1 MAQTSPER
9 SRASPAY
16 RFSPSPRTYP
26 ATVMPSCSARATAIS
41 VGDVGERRPVNAA
54 RGVVVPGV
62 AEQVVQPGRERLG
75 LHLEGGAHAREEPRI
90 DAESDP
96 SPASR
101 SEDALGGERHG
112 PRQRH
117 VGAPVHLRDGK
128 TGDLVEAR
136 DHLLHPEVAQDEG
149 LEIEGRAQEGEE
161 ALAVDVH
168 GQRLLPDY
176 LGLDF
181 LEAAALELEVRPHRP
196 YRATPVRKT
205 KGPPVGGPRPS
216 VRS

>member
-1 MAQTSPER
+1 M
-9 SRASPAY
+9 
-16 RFSPSPRTYP
+16 
-26 ATVMPSCSARATAIS
+26 
-41 VGDVGERRPVNAA
+41 
-54 RGVVVPGV
+54 
-62 AEQVVQPGRERLG
+62 QPGRERLG

-96 SPASR
+96 SPAPR

-205 KGPPVGGPRPS
+205 KGPRPGALSKSTRFGVRPARGSGATCEAQPKASRANPQKIGGRSPPDPVK
-216 VRS
+216 RSP